1 MYCISIIKLV
11 VKHSIVYIKEMTC
24 MFLSSNRLQG
34 YRSLPII
41 KYLLITCRSLPKYLK
56 MLIIYFFFLNSSYP
70 SVFLFLRS
78 SPCWELLT
86 VYSTVYTLGKRL
98 SSKMI
103 WPMLLNSCLTLVLL
117 WRTLLH
123 YVVAKVI
130 LFYPMVLK
138 YTYNN
143 KKTLKC
149 RTLYKNCSLI
159 LRVFFLLNCQR
170 RCRLELIKML
180 NIEYNYLLMPKY
192 LRNVY
197 IKYHLPNKN

>member
-1 MYCISIIKLV
+1 MFKRTCTLLVMHCISIINLV

-24 MFLSSNRLQG
+24 MFRSSNRLQG

-41 KYLLITCRSLPKYLK
+41 KYLLITCRLLPKYLK
-56 MLIIYFFFLNSSYP
+56 MLIIYFCIINSSCP

-103 WPMLLNSCLTLVLL
+103 WPILLNSCLTLVLL
-117 WRTLLH
+117 WHMLLH
-123 YVVAKVI
+123 YLVAKVI
-130 LFYPMVLK
+130 LFYQMVLK

-143 KKTLKC
+143 KKMLKC
-149 RTLYKNCSLI
+149 R
-159 LRVFFLLNCQR
+159 
-170 RCRLELIKML
+170 ML
-180 NIEYNYLLMPKY
+180 
-192 LRNVY
+192 
-197 IKYHLPNKN
+197 